1 MQSLEEKVDIM
12 LQNQDEIQ
20 RCIRNIQNNEIN
32 ILTVQRDLLKTQFE
46 MQQDIR
52 RLDKK
57 IDDNYQKLDKKID
70 DNYAKL
76 DKKIDDNYQKLD
88 KKIDDNYAKLDKKI
102 DSNAKDTSEILQN
115 ICKRLDLKVLPKT
128 VAIL

>member
-76 DKKIDDNYQKLD
+76 DKKID
-88 KKIDDNYAKLDKKI
+88 
-102 DSNAKDTSEILQN
+102 SNAKDTSEILQN